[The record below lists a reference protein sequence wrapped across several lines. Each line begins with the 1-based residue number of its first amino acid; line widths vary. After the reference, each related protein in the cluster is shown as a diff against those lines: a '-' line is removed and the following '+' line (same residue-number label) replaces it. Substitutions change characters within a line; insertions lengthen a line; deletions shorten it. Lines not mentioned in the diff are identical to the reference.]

1 MSDDSKCVVIGG
13 AGFIGRHVV
22 ARLVATGRR
31 VTVLGRRNPDSV
43 RLPRGVTYVAGD
55 YGNRATLEQFVTG
68 STEVIDLAYAT
79 VPQTSFGDPVFDI
92 LSNLPA
98 AVGLL
103 QVAVAAKVKRLVVA
117 SSGGTVYGR
126 ALELPIRET
135 HPTAPISPYG
145 ITKLAIER
153 YAAMFHEVSN
163 LDVVIVRPA
172 NAYGEE
178 QRPFA
183 GQGFIATAIHSVLQ
197 GRELTVFGPEGT
209 IRDYIHVSDV
219 ATGILAALERGAS
232 GAIYNVGTGVG
243 SSNRDIL
250 DGIAPMAREAGL
262 DIRVKTLPER
272 AFDVPANVLDSSSL
286 GAASGWQ
293 AEVPLSEGLE
303 RVWRVARDATAG

>member
-31 VTVLGRRNPDSV
+31 VTVLGRRNPDAV
-43 RLPRGVTYVAGD
+43 RLPPGVTYVAGD

-68 STEVIDLAYAT
+68 GAEVVDLAYAT

-103 QVAVAAKVKRLVVA
+103 QVAVAAKVKRLVVV

-126 ALELPIRET
+126 AEELPICET
-135 HPTAPISPYG
+135 HLTVPISPYG

-197 GRELTVFGPEGT
+197 RRELTVFGPQGT

-219 ATGILAALERGAS
+219 ATGIVAALEHGVS
-232 GAIYNVGTGVG
+232 GGIYNVGTEVG

-250 DGIAPMAREAGL
+250 DRIAPMAMQLGL
-262 DIRVKTLPER
+262 DIRIKTLPER
-272 AFDVPANVLDSSSL
+272 AFDVPANVLDSASL
-286 GAASGWQ
+286 AAASRWR
-293 AEVPLSEGLE
+293 AEVQLADGLE
-303 RVWRVARDATAG
+303 RVWRVARESTAA

>member
-1 MSDDSKCVVIGG
+1 MSNDAKCVVIGG

-31 VTVLGRRNPDSV
+31 VTVLGRSNPDSV
-43 RLPRGVTYVAGD
+43 RLPREVKYVAGD
-55 YGNRATLEQFVTG
+55 YGNRATLEQFVTAG
-68 STEVIDLAYAT
+68 AEVIDLAYAT

-103 QVAVAAKVKRLVVA
+103 QVAVAAKVKRLVLA

-135 HPTAPISPYG
+135 HLTAPISPYG

-153 YAAMFHEVSN
+153 YAAMFREVSN
-163 LDVVIVRPA
+163 LHVVIVRPA

-197 GRELTVFGPEGT
+197 DRELTVFGPKGT

-219 ATGILAALERGAS
+219 AAGIVAALEHGAS

-250 DGIAPMAREAGL
+250 DLIAPMARQAGRE
-262 DIRVKTLPER
+262 IKVNTLAER

-286 GAASGWQ
+286 GTTSGWR
-293 AEVPLSEGLE
+293 AEVPLPEGLE
-303 RVWRVARDATAG
+303 RVWRVARESTAA